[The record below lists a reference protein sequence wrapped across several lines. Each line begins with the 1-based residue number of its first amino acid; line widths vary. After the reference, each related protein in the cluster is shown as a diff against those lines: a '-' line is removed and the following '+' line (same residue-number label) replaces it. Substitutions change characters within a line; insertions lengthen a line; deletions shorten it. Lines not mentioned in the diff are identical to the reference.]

1 VVERRLNRTLR
12 WLEIRAR
19 ARRKVSRLAGRLMPP
34 LWRFRARFGGPTVL
48 AGVGLTLEGRL
59 VVTGPGQVVIGDHV
73 VVVQRTVLHTQTPSA
88 RIEIGDR
95 VILNGT
101 VVGCALS
108 VRIGNDSLVGRARIQ
123 DTDYHPTSRRR
134 RDPALKAVP
143 SPVEIGENVWVGV
156 QAGVLKGVSIGDN
169 SVVAFGAVVTKDV
182 LPDRIVGGNPA
193 VDLGPVPE

>member
-1 VVERRLNRTLR
+1 MLV
-12 WLEIRAR
+12 
-19 ARRKVSRLAGRLMPP
+19 
-34 LWRFRARFGGPTVL
+34 
-48 AGVGLTLEGRL
+48 GVGLTLEGRL
-59 VVTGPGQVVIGDHV
+59 VVTGPGQIVIGDHV

-101 VVGCALS
+101 LVGCALS

-134 RDPALKAVP
+134 RDPTLKAVP
-143 SPVEIGENVWVGV
+143 SPVDIGENVWVGV
-156 QAGVLKGVSIGDN
+156 QAGVLKGVSIGKN